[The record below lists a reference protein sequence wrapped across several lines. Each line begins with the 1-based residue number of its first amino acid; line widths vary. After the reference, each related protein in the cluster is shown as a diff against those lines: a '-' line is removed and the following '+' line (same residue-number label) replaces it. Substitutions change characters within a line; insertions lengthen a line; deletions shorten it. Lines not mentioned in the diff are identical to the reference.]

1 MAIPCQGFTFT
12 WGGLPLAEV
21 QEMEVDFARGLPT
34 ARTAQWSASP
44 GEVRLLSFSAANLSS
59 SEYGKRKR
67 LQIIAATN
75 TTGGTLTL
83 LDSDAIY
90 RDAVFTATAN
100 DAVRFAH
107 VFSIQDTLN
116 APTT

>member
-1 MAIPCQGFTFT
+1 MAIPCQGFTLT
-12 WGGLPLAEV
+12 WGGQSLHWV
-21 QEMEVDFARGLPT
+21 QEMEVDFTRGLPT
-34 ARTAQWSASP
+34 ARTAQWSSSP
-44 GEVRLLSFSAANLSS
+44 GEVRLLSFSTTNLPS

-67 LQIIAATN
+67 LTITAPVVSAT
-75 TTGGTLTL
+75 TTLTI

-90 RDAVFTATAN
+90 RDAVVTGVAN

-116 APTT
+116 AGTI

>member
-12 WGGLPLAEV
+12 WGGASLHWV
-21 QEMEVDFARGLPT
+21 QEMEVDLTRGLPE
-34 ARTAQWSASP
+34 ARTVQWSSSP
-44 GEVRLLSFSAANLSS
+44 GEVRLLSFSTTNLPST
-59 SEYGKRKR
+59 EYGKRKR
-67 LQIIAATN
+67 LTITVPVRSAT
-75 TTGGTLTL
+75 TTLTI

-90 RDAVFTATAN
+90 RDAVYTANAN

-116 APTT
+116 APTV